1 MNLHKIVFCIS
12 LPFFSVLLS
21 GVSFAQN
28 ETSLSPAPHSG
39 SAGHSAFDVKFLSL
53 PERDSNACS
62 GSAFIKKIDTVA
74 FERRETMIV
83 NEVLSGNIPCFLRQF
98 CPFSYMTSGNKIEF
112 YALPDYLAIGSDS
125 DFVRIPMGP
134 LAAQEIAD
142 FLFCS
147 LPSALL
153 VDKIAQIS
161 EGVIEP
167 FPFRPLGER
176 NTLPIVFEDS
186 NNAINAL
193 YKAKGYVPGQ
203 LISGLKKDVILTS
216 KITDSTRLNHVT
228 IYGWHY
234 PDGSHIQPSN
244 NVHINTYVDYSHGI
258 RLIFRIVKINGVEY
272 DIQNVLSNPK
282 LFMLLSNEQSP
293 MSKPT
298 YAGDVLH

>member
-1 MNLHKIVFCIS
+1 MF
-12 LPFFSVLLS
+12 LPKFSY
-21 GVSFAQN
+21 GVSFLIALVVLPGIVTAQ
-28 ETSLSPAPHSG
+28 TLSVAHRILDG
-39 SAGHSAFDVKFLSL
+39 KHLSL
-53 PERDSNACS
+53 PQRDTMACS

-83 NEVLSGNIPCFLRQF
+83 KEILNGNIPSFLRLF
-98 CPFSYMTSGNKIEF
+98 CPLSYTISGNRIEF
-112 YALPDYLAIGSDS
+112 YTLSDYLAIGSDS

-142 FLFCS
+142 ELFCS
-147 LPSALL
+147 LPTSLL
-153 VDKIAQIS
+153 VDKIAFSSQ
-161 EGVIEP
+161 GAIEP

-193 YKAKGYVPGQ
+193 YKAKSYVHGQ

-216 KITDSTRLNHVT
+216 KITDTARLNHVT

-234 PDGSHIQPSN
+234 PNGTHIQPSN
-244 NVHINTYVDYSHGI
+244 NVHINSYVDYSHGI
-258 RLIFRIVKINGVEY
+258 RLIYRIIKINGAEY
-272 DIQNVLSNPK
+272 DIQNVLSDPK
-282 LFMLLSNEQSP
+282 LFMLLSNEPVP

-298 YAGDVLH
+298 YAGDILH